1 LNSLKYW
8 EISMGPFKCTWPSC
22 PCLSGWAIG
31 AMAND
36 TMPGLSWYFPGWFQK
51 NSDYKTLQWRFY
63 CSCRKLEFK
72 NKIKDRTIKY

>member
-1 LNSLKYW
+1 MKYW

-36 TMPGLSWYFPGWFQK
+36 TMLDYHGIFQGG
-51 NSDYKTLQWRFY
+51 
-63 CSCRKLEFK
+63 FK
-72 NKIKDRTIKY
+72 RVQTINLCNEDSIVVVEN